1 MDILAQSKASWAEHS
16 PAVAALAAIRSRRIL
31 SIPHGI
37 KTGFKD
43 SSPHI
48 TVIENFHGTVGLNG
62 TAQLSGTGLLGGA
75 GSLKSAGQ
83 LNGHAGFNDQVIFA
97 RVSGATAAIAAGIGP
112 TDAQRLRSSVHHDE
126 SMPGPR
132 LEART
137 RYSSE
142 PAQPSPRSVG
152 QLPRPEHLLAAGP
165 ELTALLEDGAALL
178 DSARLSATAGT
189 RLLGFVEAAD
199 FAGRVE
205 EISRSVE
212 YLQIVAAQ
220 AVERARKE
228 AQQAGPGSSAAAP
241 EWRTGWTDP
250 VPGTKTA
257 LASTRGAALSPT
269 AALSTGDAVTSVGGA
284 QSTGSAAQSVESAAQ
299 SVGGAGSRAGVLDD
313 GYRDAAQ
320 FLRAR
325 LRIGIGEARRR
336 LALATNVLP
345 QAGMTGQ
352 EIPARR
358 ETLAQAV
365 GSALVPSRSA
375 TIISTALDKIRHLTP
390 EDTITRME
398 HSLTTTAVETDPDF
412 VTTMTKRWI
421 DSIDQNGPEPSEE
434 VLRQHQG
441 AFLRKRRRY
450 GLHHIEIF
458 ATDEQ
463 YETLTTVMNTATNP
477 RLTTT
482 TTPDTGTGNDN
493 GTDTT
498 TPDTSTA
505 GTGNGTDTTTPAD
518 TSTAGT
524 GSSAEPGGAGPQPGS
539 SGPDLDLDLRTRAQK
554 LLNGLVGACSVALTT
569 AKLPANGGYRPQLAI
584 TIGYQELLGQVNSHN
599 QASQHKQRGTDTA
612 TGTDAGAGAGLG
624 TGTATFLGPIH
635 PNTIRKIACDADI
648 LPVLLGSDSRVLD
661 IGRTTRI
668 FPPHIR
674 KAITARDQGCAFPDC
689 TMPAPWCEAH
699 HTTYWSHGGTTST
712 DNGTLLCSHHHHLIH
727 KEQWRINMKTG
738 VPWFIPPPH
747 IDPHQTPR
755 RNHHHTPQ
763 RT

>member
-1 MDILAQSKASWAEHS
+1 MGIIGQIVAGRPASQRAYALLRQRALTSSSGPARVPACEHAFRYTTAAETLAGTSGNAELLSGLESWSGSSRGTAEAGARSGSVLTGKSVDQSVDQGDNRRAVPLSVAGQGASGMM
-16 PAVAALAAIRSRRIL
+16 AAPLEQVDEALRTLRE
-31 SIPHGI
+31 
-37 KTGFKD
+37 
-43 SSPHI
+43 
-48 TVIENFHGTVGLNG
+48 TVI
-62 TAQLSGTGLLGGA
+62 
-75 GSLKSAGQ
+75 
-83 LNGHAGFNDQVIFA
+83 
-97 RVSGATAAIAAGIGP
+97 
-112 TDAQRLRSSVHHDE
+112 DE
-126 SMPGPR
+126 
-132 LEART
+132 
-137 RYSSE
+137 
-142 PAQPSPRSVG
+142 V
-152 QLPRPEHLLAAGP
+152 
-165 ELTALLEDGAALL
+165 
-178 DSARLSATAGT
+178 

-212 YLQIVAAQ
+212 FLQIVAAQ
-220 AVERARKE
+220 AVERARNE
-228 AQQAGPGSSAAAP
+228 AQQAGAARPSSAGAAGAMP

-250 VPGTKTA
+250 VPGTDTA
-257 LASTRGAALSPT
+257 S
-269 AALSTGDAVTSVGGA
+269 
-284 QSTGSAAQSVESAAQ
+284 GSAGDQRSTQAAQ
-299 SVGGAGSRAGVLDD
+299 FLDD

-336 LALATNVLP
+336 LALAPNLLP

-365 GSALVPSRSA
+365 ESGLVSSRSA
-375 TIISTALDKIRHLTP
+375 TIISTALDKVRLLTDQ
-390 EDTITRME
+390 DTITRME
-398 HSLTTTAVETDPDF
+398 HSLTITATETDPDF

-421 DSIDQNGPEPSEE
+421 DSIDQDGPEPSEE

-441 AFLRKRRRY
+441 AFLRNRRRY

-477 RLTTT
+477 RLTTNT
-482 TTPDTGTGNDN
+482 GSGADSDTATDTDAGGDTGTV
-493 GTDTT
+493 
-498 TPDTSTA
+498 A
-505 GTGNGTDTTTPAD
+505 GNG
-518 TSTAGT
+518 AGS
-524 GSSAEPGGAGPQPGS
+524 GAKASGVGAGKVGAS
-539 SGPDLDLDLRTRAQK
+539 AGPELDRRSRAQK
-554 LLNGLVGACSVALTT
+554 LLNGLVGACNVAMTT
-569 AKLPANGGYRPQLAI
+569 AKLPSNGGYRPQLAI

-599 QASQHKQRGTDTA
+599 QATQHKQRGTDTA
-612 TGTDAGAGAGLG
+612 TGTGTDAGAGLG

-648 LPVLLGSDSRVLD
+648 IPILLGSDSRVLD

-727 KEQWRINMKTG
+727 KEHWRIDMKTG
-738 VPWFIPPPH
+738 VPWFIPPP
-747 IDPHQTPR
+747 
-755 RNHHHTPQ
+755 
-763 RT
+763 